1 MECKYLLTPL
11 GKIILGLVVIY
22 AIHGYVA
29 NAQPD
34 SAVYSD
40 VARQRLLI
48 RITAQYIHTVSQGQ
62 IDMDS
67 AIRIPCRVYQLS
79 PLLAYNEGYN
89 DGDGKNS
96 AVTRLLDAGKIM
108 EAQALLSKQRQEARF
123 WLLLDFGRYFVFKQG
138 AEKADL
144 DQASNYINE
153 ALLLSKK
160 APIKWQVESM
170 ALRAHCLHQTGLSAE
185 GQKVFDELITLCDR
199 SGNLLASARLLLR
212 AGELLPYGDPE
223 RLKKFEKAL
232 SIFRKVNAKD
242 KEIETLSLINIEYF
256 VAKKYDVAEKYL
268 RTIVKLQ
275 AQINFRHQQYPN
287 DALSWLAYRKGA
299 LTDALS
305 YSNKSL
311 ASVSSKADSTFIS
324 YFYTRRGL
332 VYERLHKLDE
342 ALTWYDKGLE
352 NRTLETRLFW
362 YRAVIGKV
370 LMLNKMGR
378 AKEALPLLKEAKR
391 KYPPNSYFDKMHF
404 AFLLGTTYANLKKS
418 SLAESNYQVFLT
430 MAENFPVEYIHDEF
444 PAAYFQIS
452 TFYRTIGKTRQARN
466 YLERGK
472 DYTSAFDIV
481 AKDNY
486 YYNLFKIDS
495 MEGRHLDAIRHLKH
509 SYEFTDS
516 VFSYDQ
522 RKRAEELLVKY
533 EAEKKDKN
541 IQLLNSQNQLE
552 RLRTEQAH
560 RTRNIVLAGLVLLL
574 IIIALLFNRYLIKQ
588 KTNSKLVANQREL
601 DQKNSFLETLT
612 TEQDKLLKEK
622 EWLLKEVHH
631 RVKNNLQMV
640 TSLLY
645 SQSVYL
651 QDETAKLAVKDSLRR
666 MQAMALIHQKLYQ
679 DENTS
684 SIAMPEYINELIS
697 YLQESFDEGGQIT
710 FKQTIEVLSLDV
722 AQAIPLGLIIT
733 ESIVNTIKHAFLSGQ
748 KGIVSL
754 ELREDGPNF
763 LVLKIADNGIGLPE
777 GLDTKEYNS
786 LGLELMQGLAR
797 QLNGFFTIESDNGV
811 LVTVRFI
818 PLSRHY
824 SETSL
829 PEKFPNQQL

>member
-1 MECKYLLTPL
+1 MA
-11 GKIILGLVVIY
+11 II
-22 AIHGYVA
+22 AIPGYVA

-34 SAVYSD
+34 SSVYSD

-48 RITAQYIHTVSQGQ
+48 RITAQYIHTISQGQ

-67 AIRIPCRVYQLS
+67 AIRIPCNVYQLS
-79 PLLAYNEGYN
+79 PLLAYNEGFS
-89 DGDGKNS
+89 DGDGKPS
-96 AVTRLLDAGKIM
+96 MGTRLLDAGRIA
-108 EAQALLSKQRQEARF
+108 EAKALLSKQRQQARLR
-123 WLLLDFGRYFVFKQG
+123 LLLESGSYFVFKPG
-138 AEKADL
+138 NEKADL
-144 DQASNYINE
+144 DQASAYINE
-153 ALLLSKK
+153 ALQLSKK

-170 ALRAHCLHQTGLSAE
+170 ALRAHWLDQSGFAAE
-185 GQKVFDELITLCDR
+185 GQNVFNELVTLCDR
-199 SGNLLASARLLLR
+199 SGNEPVSARLLLR

-223 RLKKFEKAL
+223 RLRKFEKAL
-232 SIFRKVNAKD
+232 SIFKKTNAKE

-256 VAKKYDVAEKYL
+256 VAKKYNIAENYL

-275 AQINFRHQQYPN
+275 AQLNFRHQQYPY
-287 DALSWLAYRKGA
+287 DALSWLAYRKGE
-299 LTDALS
+299 LTDALA

-311 ASVSSKADSTFIS
+311 ASLASKADSTFIS

-352 NRTLETRLFW
+352 NRTLGTRLFW
-362 YRAVIGKV
+362 YRAMIGKV
-370 LMLNKMGR
+370 LTLNEIGR
-378 AKEALPLLKEAKR
+378 AKEALSLLEEAKR
-391 KYPPNSYFDKMHF
+391 KYPPNSYFDRMHF
-404 AFLLGTTYANLKKS
+404 AFLLGKTYSNLKKI

-430 MAENFPVEYIHDEF
+430 MSEKFPVEYIHDEF
-444 PAAYFQIS
+444 PAAYFEIS
-452 TFYRTIGKTRQARN
+452 TFYRTIGKTRQARA

-495 MEGRHLDAIRHLKH
+495 MEGRHLDAIRHLRH

-516 VFSYDQ
+516 VFSQDQ
-522 RKRAEELLVKY
+522 RKRTEELLVKY

-560 RTRNIVLAGLVLLL
+560 RTRNIMLAGLVLLL

-588 KTNSKLVANQREL
+588 RTNRQLVANQREL
-601 DQKNSFLETLT
+601 DQKNNFLETLT
-612 TEQDKLLKEK
+612 TEQEKLLKEK

-645 SQSVYL
+645 SQSMYL
-651 QDETAKLAVKDSLRR
+651 QDERAKLAVKDSLRR

-684 SIAMPEYINELIS
+684 SLSMPEYINELIG

-710 FKQTIEVLSLDV
+710 FKQTIEPLSLDV
-722 AQAIPLGLIIT
+722 AQAIPLGLIVT

-748 KGIVSL
+748 KGVVSI
-754 ELREDGPNF
+754 ELLQDSLDF
-763 LVLKIADNGIGLPE
+763 LVLTISDNGIGLPA
-777 GLDTKEYNS
+777 GLDTKESNS
-786 LGLELMQGLAR
+786 LGLELMQGLAK
-797 QLNGFFTIESDNGV
+797 QLNGSFTIESNTGV

-824 SETSL
+824 SPTNL
-829 PEKFPNQQL
+829 PENIS

>member
-1 MECKYLLTPL
+1 MKCKSLLINL
-11 GKIILGLVVIY
+11 GQLIVCTVAII
-22 AIHGYVA
+22 AISGYFA
-29 NAQPD
+29 KAQF
-34 SAVYSD
+34 SRAVYND
-40 VARQRLLI
+40 VATQRLLI
-48 RITAQYIHTVSQGQ
+48 RITAQYIHTISQGQ

-67 AIRIPCRVYQLS
+67 AIRIPCNVYQLS
-79 PLLAYNEGYN
+79 PLLAYNEGYS
-89 DGDGKNS
+89 DEDGKHS
-96 AVTRLLDAGKIM
+96 AGTRLLDAGKVA
-108 EAQALLSKQRQEARF
+108 EASALLSKQHQEARLR
-123 WLLLDFGRYFVFKQG
+123 LLLDLGSYFVFKPG
-138 AEKADL
+138 TEKADL
-144 DQASNYINE
+144 DQASTYINE
-153 ALLLSKK
+153 ALRLSRK
-160 APIKWQVESM
+160 APFQWQVESK
-170 ALRAHCLHQTGLSAE
+170 ALRAHWLDQSGFAAE
-185 GQKVFDELITLCDR
+185 GQKVFDELVALCNHT
-199 SGNLLASARLLLR
+199 GNALASARLLLR
-212 AGELLPYGDPE
+212 AGELLHYGDPD
-223 RLKKFEKAL
+223 RLIKFEKAL
-232 SIFRKVNAKD
+232 SIFRKANAKE

-256 VAKKYDVAEKYL
+256 VAKKYDVAENYL
-268 RTIVKLQ
+268 RTIVNLQ
-275 AQINFRHQQYPN
+275 HQINFRHQQYPY

-299 LTDALS
+299 LTDALA

-311 ASVSSKADSTFIS
+311 ASLASKADSTFIS

-332 VYERLHKLDE
+332 IYERLHKLNE
-342 ALTWYDKGLE
+342 SLTWYDKGLE
-352 NRTLETRLFW
+352 NRTPGTRLFW

-370 LMLNKMGR
+370 ITLNEIGR
-378 AKEALPLLKEAKR
+378 AKEALALLKKVKR
-391 KYPPNSYFDKMHF
+391 NYPPNSYFDKMHF
-404 AFLLGTTYANLKKS
+404 AFLLGKTYANLKKI

-430 MAENFPVEYIHDEF
+430 MAEKFPVEYIHDEF
-444 PAAYFQIS
+444 PAAFFQIS
-452 TFYRTIGKTRQARN
+452 TFYRTIGKTRQARD
-466 YLERGK
+466 YLELGK
-472 DYTSAFDIV
+472 DYTSSFDIV

-522 RKRAEELLVKY
+522 RKRTEELLVKY

-552 RLRTEQAH
+552 RIRTEQAH
-560 RTRNIVLAGLVLLL
+560 RTRNIMLAGLVLLL
-574 IIIALLFNRYLIKQ
+574 IIIALLFNRYIIKQ
-588 KTNSKLVANQREL
+588 RANQKLVANQREL

-684 SIAMPEYINELIS
+684 SITMPEYINDLIS

-710 FKQTIEVLSLDV
+710 FKQTIEPLSLDV
-722 AQAIPLGLIIT
+722 SQAIPLGLIIT
-733 ESIVNTIKHAFLSGQ
+733 ESIVNTMKHAFLGGQ
-748 KGIVSL
+748 KGVVRI
-754 ELREDGPNF
+754 ELLQDGPDF
-763 LVLKIADNGIGLPE
+763 LVLKIADNGIGLPT

-786 LGLELMQGLAR
+786 LGLELMQGLAK
-797 QLNGFFTIESDNGV
+797 QLNGFFTIESSNGV

-818 PLSRHY
+818 SLSRHY
-824 SETSL
+824 LPTNL
-829 PEKFPNQQL
+829 PENMS